1 MWKPP
6 SGLMR
11 LKDCFCE
18 TAGFEQRKAQQ
29 YGVAHAAPDCHD
41 DVIFQSDVL
50 HQHSINCHA
59 DDDEKRL
66 KAQRQQGAE
75 VVLPHTAPFLAH
87 HRCHRK
93 RRNGCDKQGKNPVPC
108 HIAMAGFRELPSEP
122 DLHLSMYPALQ
133 MSV

>member
-6 SGLMR
+6 SDLMR
-11 LKDCFCE
+11 LKDGFCE

-29 YGVAHAAPDCHD
+29 YGVAHAAPDRHD

-66 KAQRQQGAE
+66 KAQRQQGAQI
-75 VVLPHTAPFLAH
+75 VLAHAAPFLAH
-87 HRCHRK
+87 HGSHGDG
-93 RRNGCDKQGKNPVPC
+93 RNGCHK
-108 HIAMAGFRELPSEP
+108 
-122 DLHLSMYPALQ
+122 
-133 MSV
+133 